1 MAAVLLILNQVFSH
15 EVISRNLQVSSKTF
29 DILPFE
35 KRSNNLAAICTL
47 SAIDLARHCL
57 VVLVDD
63 RINFLD

>member
-1 MAAVLLILNQVFSH
+1 MAVVLLILDQVFSH
-15 EVISRNLQVSSKTF
+15 ELISRNPEVSSKTF
-29 DILPFE
+29 DILLF
-35 KRSNNLAAICTL
+35 KNRSYNLAAICTL